1 MVGLT
6 FNQAGNGMFVWER
19 LGKVWGM
26 ESGQRQLLLDISEE
40 VGAWHDHGLRGFALH
55 PQFDANGYIYL
66 LYLVDRHYLMNF
78 GTAAYNPA
86 ANDYYSAT
94 IGRLTRYQV
103 TRTGGAYAVVPG
115 SRTIL
120 LGATKITGVPS
131 TERSHVTG
139 SLVFGT
145 DGTLLV
151 STGDGGT
158 GADTDFGSS
167 AGTYYAQVLADGII
181 QPRENVG
188 AFRAQLVDCLS
199 GRILRLDPM
208 TGAGVPS
215 NPFYNAANPNA
226 PRSKVWALDFRN
238 PFRMSLKPGT
248 GSPNPAAANPGAL
261 YVGDVGYITWEEV
274 SVVDRPRQNMGWSL
288 YEGLT
293 PHDPFIAHLTANQDA
308 PNPLS
313 NVNGC
318 TQQYFNFQ
326 DLFKQATPTGT
337 ATFANPCNP
346 AQAIP
351 ASIPTFV
358 QTRPLLDWQHG
369 AGPSRTGTLSG
380 GTASTADLGAAG
392 APVSGPQFG
401 GSAAVGGVFYPFA
414 DFPAGYQ
421 NSYFFG
427 DYVGGWIRSLT
438 VDASNQPTAVRNFV
452 GTGAVVVGLASQL
465 SYAWQTFLHHQTHVH
480 PEPVDT
486 ARQTSTSID
495 PHRPAGLRDRD
506 LLLPRRANRDGRRR
520 PVDQAGGAPKSGL
533 RHGSDLYFLPGHQ
546 PQRAGPHPRRQRLGR
561 GRGPQLHHRR
571 HRLRQQRRA
580 PAAGHRRAPHG
591 HDSVLRLPRRQPEP
605 GPDGRARRHL
615 PGLRLG
621 RQLRPDLL
629 PGPQRPNRAGQL
641 RQRPGRHLGQARPVH
656 RHAGRRRHPATH
668 HLRRRRQL
676 LRRRALAAE
685 YGRRGSAGCY
695 RATITYYQPAR
706 PGISQSFA

>member
-1 MVGLT
+1 MKPSYRFLFFLWLLATGPQLLAQAPPSGFISTVVAGQWNEAVGLT

-19 LGKVWGM
+19 PGKVWVVEG
-26 ESGQRQLLLDISEE
+26 GQRQLLLDISEE
-40 VGAWHDHGLRGFALH
+40 VGAWHDHGLLGFALH

-86 ANDYYSAT
+86 TNDYYSAT

-103 TRTGGAYAVVPG
+103 KRTGGAYAVVPG

-120 LGATKITGVPS
+120 LGATKTTGIPS

-158 GADTDFGSS
+158 GADTDFGSN
-167 AGTYYAQVLADGII
+167 AGTYYAQALADGII

-188 AFRAQLVDCLS
+188 AFRAQLVNCLS
-199 GRILRLDPM
+199 GKILRLDPM

-215 NPFYNAANPNA
+215 NPFYNAADPNA
-226 PRSKVWALDFRN
+226 PRSKVWALGFRN

-261 YVGDVGYITWEEV
+261 YVGDVGYMTWEEV
-274 SVVDRPRQNMGWSL
+274 SVVDRPRQNMGWPL

-293 PHDPFIAHLTANQDA
+293 PHDPFIARLTANQDA
-308 PNPLS
+308 PNPLF

-318 TQQYFNFQ
+318 TRQYFNFQ
-326 DLFKQATPTGT
+326 DLLKQATPTGT

-351 ASIPTFV
+351 TSIPTFV

-369 AGPSRTGTLSG
+369 AGPSRTGTFSG

-427 DYVGGWIRSLT
+427 DYVGCWIRSLT

-452 GTGAVVVGLASQL
+452 GTGAVVVGMATHPTQPGLYYINFPNEIRKITYATTNSAPTAVATFDKQYGPAPLRIQFNGSASTDPEGQAL
-465 SYAWQTFLHHQTHVH
+465 TYLWTFGDGTTSTQPNPTHVFS
-480 PEPVDT
+480 PGTSAPVGYAVTLSVTDPQGAT
-486 ARQTSTSID
+486 GQATLRVSANNTPPQVTITS
-495 PHRPAGLRDRD
+495 
-506 LLLPRRANRDGRRR
+506 
-520 PVDQAGGAPKSGL
+520 PVNNA
-533 RHGSDLYFLPGHQ
+533 LYPLTGTT
-546 PQRAGPHPRRQRLGR
+546 
-561 GRGPQLHHRR
+561 
-571 HRLRQQRRA
+571 
-580 PAAGHRRAPHG
+580 
-591 HDSVLRLPRRQPEP
+591 VY
-605 GPDGRARRHL
+605 
-615 PGLRLG
+615 
-621 RQLRPDLL
+621 QLR
-629 PGPQRPNRAGQL
+629 
-641 RQRPGRHLGQARPVH
+641 
-656 RHAGRRRHPATH
+656 ATV
-668 HLRRRRQL
+668 
-676 LRRRALAAE
+676 
-685 YGRRGSAGCY
+685 
-695 RATITYYQPAR
+695 TD
-706 PGISQSFA
+706 

>member
-1 MVGLT
+1 V
-6 FNQAGNGMFVWER
+6 V
-19 LGKVWGM
+19 

-40 VGAWHDHGLRGFALH
+40 VGAWHDHGLLGFALH

-86 ANDYYSAT
+86 TNDYYSAT

-120 LGATKITGVPS
+120 LGATKTTGIPS

-158 GADTDFGSS
+158 GADTDFGSN
-167 AGTYYAQVLADGII
+167 AGTYYAQALADGII

-188 AFRAQLVDCLS
+188 AFRAQLVNCLS
-199 GRILRLDPM
+199 GKILRLDPM

-226 PRSKVWALDFRN
+226 PRSKVWALGFRN

-261 YVGDVGYITWEEV
+261 YVGDVGYMTWEEV
-274 SVVDRPRQNMGWSL
+274 SVVDRPRQNMGWPL
-288 YEGLT
+288 YEGLS

-308 PNPLS
+308 PNPLF

-369 AGPSRTGTLSG
+369 AGPSRTGTFSG

-452 GTGAVVVGLASQL
+452 GTGAVVVGMATHPTQPGLYYINFPNEIRKITYATTNSAPTAVATFDKQYGPAPLSIQFNGSASTDPEGQAL
-465 SYAWQTFLHHQTHVH
+465 TYLWTFGDGTTSTQPNPTHVFS
-480 PEPVDT
+480 PGTSAPVGYAVTLSVTDPQGAT
-486 ARQTSTSID
+486 GQATLRVSANNTPPQVTITS
-495 PHRPAGLRDRD
+495 
-506 LLLPRRANRDGRRR
+506 
-520 PVDQAGGAPKSGL
+520 PVNNA
-533 RHGSDLYFLPGHQ
+533 LYPLTGTT
-546 PQRAGPHPRRQRLGR
+546 
-561 GRGPQLHHRR
+561 
-571 HRLRQQRRA
+571 
-580 PAAGHRRAPHG
+580 
-591 HDSVLRLPRRQPEP
+591 VY
-605 GPDGRARRHL
+605 
-615 PGLRLG
+615 
-621 RQLRPDLL
+621 QLR
-629 PGPQRPNRAGQL
+629 
-641 RQRPGRHLGQARPVH
+641 
-656 RHAGRRRHPATH
+656 ATV
-668 HLRRRRQL
+668 
-676 LRRRALAAE
+676 
-685 YGRRGSAGCY
+685 
-695 RATITYYQPAR
+695 TD
-706 PGISQSFA
+706 

>member
-19 LGKVWGM
+19 SSKVWVM

-103 TRTGGAYAVVPG
+103 THTGGAYVVVPG

-120 LGATKITGVPS
+120 LGATKTTGIPS

-151 STGDGGT
+151 STGDCGT

-261 YVGDVGYITWEEV
+261 
-274 SVVDRPRQNMGWSL
+274 
-288 YEGLT
+288 
-293 PHDPFIAHLTANQDA
+293 
-308 PNPLS
+308 
-313 NVNGC
+313 
-318 TQQYFNFQ
+318 
-326 DLFKQATPTGT
+326 
-337 ATFANPCNP
+337 
-346 AQAIP
+346 
-351 ASIPTFV
+351 
-358 QTRPLLDWQHG
+358 
-369 AGPSRTGTLSG
+369 
-380 GTASTADLGAAG
+380 
-392 APVSGPQFG
+392 
-401 GSAAVGGVFYPFA
+401 
-414 DFPAGYQ
+414 
-421 NSYFFG
+421 
-427 DYVGGWIRSLT
+427 
-438 VDASNQPTAVRNFV
+438 
-452 GTGAVVVGLASQL
+452 
-465 SYAWQTFLHHQTHVH
+465 
-480 PEPVDT
+480 
-486 ARQTSTSID
+486 
-495 PHRPAGLRDRD
+495 
-506 LLLPRRANRDGRRR
+506 
-520 PVDQAGGAPKSGL
+520 
-533 RHGSDLYFLPGHQ
+533 
-546 PQRAGPHPRRQRLGR
+546 
-561 GRGPQLHHRR
+561 
-571 HRLRQQRRA
+571 
-580 PAAGHRRAPHG
+580 
-591 HDSVLRLPRRQPEP
+591 
-605 GPDGRARRHL
+605 
-615 PGLRLG
+615 
-621 RQLRPDLL
+621 
-629 PGPQRPNRAGQL
+629 
-641 RQRPGRHLGQARPVH
+641 
-656 RHAGRRRHPATH
+656 
-668 HLRRRRQL
+668 
-676 LRRRALAAE
+676 
-685 YGRRGSAGCY
+685 
-695 RATITYYQPAR
+695 
-706 PGISQSFA
+706 